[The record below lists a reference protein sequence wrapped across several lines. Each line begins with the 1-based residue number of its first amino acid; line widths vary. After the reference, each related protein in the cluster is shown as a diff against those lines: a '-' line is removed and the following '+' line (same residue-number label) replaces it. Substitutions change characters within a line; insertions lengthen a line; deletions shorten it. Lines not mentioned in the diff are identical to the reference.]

1 MNHNQQSSD
10 GMHEDEA
17 ALSDFLASLMD
28 YTPTVSFSFPRKSA
42 FFFFFFEIPR
52 KTVFRCIWRINLMV
66 FPCLYWISLSDTGRV
81 GGALLSQE
89 RVPMSRRSTVGTFCS
104 SFFILFY
111 FFKIESV
118 TCKERNCSLHRKEEI
133 QKQKKKDHLH
143 AIYLGHI
150 GCFVVGKEKA

>member
-1 MNHNQQSSD
+1 
-10 GMHEDEA
+10 
-17 ALSDFLASLMD
+17 
-28 YTPTVSFSFPRKSA
+28 
-42 FFFFFFEIPR
+42 
-52 KTVFRCIWRINLMV
+52 MV

-133 QKQKKKDHLH
+133 QKQKKKRSFTC
-143 AIYLGHI
+143 HI
-150 GCFVVGKEKA
+150 SWSHRLFCGREGKSLNVFCLLF